1 MVDITCVRCGASE
14 TGFATAYT
22 ANFGLV
28 HERGCGTKIG
38 VSKYSNMG
46 EVKTTAERHSNIQ
59 AEAILKDVEKPLTL
73 KPTKKFSFKKKSK
86 KKKRSD

>member
-38 VSKYSNMG
+38 VSKYSNFG
-46 EVKTTAERHSNIQ
+46 DKVTSTTATTETTQ
-59 AEAILKDVEKPLTL
+59 MTVTTETPKP
-73 KPTKKFSFKKKSK
+73 KPKKSFFKKKK
-86 KKKRSD
+86 KKKRDD